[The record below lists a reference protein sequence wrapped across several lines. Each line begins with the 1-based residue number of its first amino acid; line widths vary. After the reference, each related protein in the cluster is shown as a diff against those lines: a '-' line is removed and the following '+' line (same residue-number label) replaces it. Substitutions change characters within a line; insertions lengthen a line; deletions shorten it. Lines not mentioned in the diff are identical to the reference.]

1 MHAKLHL
8 IRMVDTLMT
17 AHTLPAQRCFSR
29 ATPENTVML
38 NLVHLQT
45 LVSVNGFVSVLNMP

>member
-38 NLVHLQT
+38 NLCTYKLWYPST
-45 LVSVNGFVSVLNMP
+45 AL